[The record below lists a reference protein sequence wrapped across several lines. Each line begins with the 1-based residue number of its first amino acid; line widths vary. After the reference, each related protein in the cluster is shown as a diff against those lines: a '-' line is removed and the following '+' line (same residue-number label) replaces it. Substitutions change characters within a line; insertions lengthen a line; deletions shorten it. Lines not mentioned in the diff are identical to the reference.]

1 MIKKPTVVAL
11 LLVIFL
17 IIVTSCSKGTYTQT
31 IKITIDPVNVNGL
44 ISKIGYYRDRELVNS
59 LTFIDGDGDSIIDGK
74 TGPTAEGN
82 WPKGWEWFDDLY
94 SDVIVGYST
103 ITMTDEKIIIQNG
116 SAHEFLPGEYECEY
130 IG

>member
-1 MIKKPTVVAL
+1 MIKKPTVIAL
-11 LLVIFL
+11 ILAILL
-17 IIVTSCSKGTYTQT
+17 IIVTGCSKGTYTQT

-74 TGPTAEGN
+74 TGPSAEGN

-94 SDVIVGYST
+94 SDVVVGHST
-103 ITMTDEKIIIQNG
+103 ITMMGEKIVIQN
-116 SAHEFLPGEYECEY
+116 ANTHEFLPGEYECEY

>member
-1 MIKKPTVVAL
+1 MIKKPTIVAL
-11 LLVIFL
+11 ILAILL
-17 IIVTSCSKGTYTQT
+17 IIVTGCSNGTYTQT

-74 TGPTAEGN
+74 TGPSAEGN

-94 SDVIVGYST
+94 SDVVVGYST
-103 ITMTDEKIIIQNG
+103 ITKVGEKIVIQNTNT
-116 SAHEFLPGEYECEY
+116 HEFLPGEYECEY

>member
-1 MIKKPTVVAL
+1 MIKKPTVIAL
-11 LLVIFL
+11 ILAILL
-17 IIVTSCSKGTYTQT
+17 IIVTGCSKGTYTQT

-74 TGPTAEGN
+74 TGPSAEGN

-94 SDVIVGYST
+94 SDVVVGYST
-103 ITMTDEKIIIQNG
+103 ITMMGEKIVIQN
-116 SAHEFLPGEYECEY
+116 ANTHEFLPGEYECEY

>member
-1 MIKKPTVVAL
+1 MIKKPTVMAL
-11 LLVIFL
+11 ILAILL
-17 IIVTSCSKGTYTQT
+17 IIVTGCSKGTYTQT

-74 TGPTAEGN
+74 TGPSAEGN

-94 SDVIVGYST
+94 SDVVVGYST
-103 ITMTDEKIIIQNG
+103 ITMVGEKIVIQNTNT
-116 SAHEFLPGEYECEY
+116 HEFLPGEYECAY